1 MKKITFS
8 IIPLFIACL
17 QVSAQ
22 TKPVAQIDS
31 LLTGMTSRDL
41 FSGAVLIADST
52 GVLLSKG
59 YGYSDREN
67 KVKNT
72 PDTRFDVSTASNVF
86 TGTAITSLAQQGK
99 LKFTDTVGK
108 YIKGLPGGNTI
119 TIHQLLTHTSGLD
132 FFNNAKGFDYH
143 KVKNCTDILPFMRT
157 LPLLF
162 NPGDSCQY
170 SSGNLIVLGA
180 VIEKITGM
188 SYQDYITKLFIR
200 PLGLQNTGFTPY
212 YTLNESQRQ
221 YAIGYTRSDSG
232 YKRKAYDYD
241 NGFIPLSA
249 GGDWTSVAD
258 LYKFDKAVFSEKVVN
273 KDYLSQMIARHTHPW
288 DCCYFGYDWITSVKG
303 DYSSIGHLGRS
314 SAWHT
319 VNEYYPKQ
327 QYTIII
333 MTNFGSVDVEELT
346 KQFEGLLF
354 GH

>member
-1 MKKITFS
+1 MKKIAFA
-8 IIPLFIACL
+8 IIILFIACL

-22 TKPVAQIDS
+22 PKSIAQIDS
-31 LLTGMTSRDL
+31 ILTDMTSRDL

-72 PDTRFDVSTASNVF
+72 PNTRFDVSTASNVF

-143 KVKNCTDILPFMRT
+143 KVKNCTDIMPFMRT

-180 VIEKITGM
+180 VVEKITGM

-258 LYKFDKAVFSEKVVN
+258 LYKFDKAVFAGKVVN
-273 KDYLSQMIARHTHPW
+273 RNYLAQMIAKHTHPW
-288 DCCYFGYDWITSVKG
+288 DCCYFGYNWITTIKDG
-303 DYSSIGHLGRS
+303 YSSIGHLGRS

-327 QYTIII
+327 QYTLII

-346 KQFEGLLF
+346 KQFEELLF
-354 GH
+354 AK

>member
-1 MKKITFS
+1 MKKIAFS
-8 IIPLFIACL
+8 IIILFIACL

-22 TKPVAQIDS
+22 PKSIAQIDS
-31 LLTGMTSRDL
+31 ILTDMTSRDL
-41 FSGAVLIADST
+41 FSGSVLIADST

-72 PDTRFDVSTASNVF
+72 PDTRFDVSTASNIF

-99 LKFTDTVGK
+99 LKFTDTIGQ
-108 YIKGLPGGNTI
+108 YIKGLPGGNNI

-132 FFNNAKGFDYH
+132 FFNNAKDFDYS
-143 KVKNCTDILPFMRT
+143 KVKNCTDIMPFMRT

-162 NPGDSCQY
+162 NAGDSCQY

-180 VIEKITGM
+180 VIEKIAGM

-258 LYKFDKAVFSEKVVN
+258 LYKFDKAVFAGKLVN
-273 KDYLSQMIARHTHPW
+273 RNYLAQMIAKHTHPW
-288 DCCYFGYDWITSVKG
+288 DCCYFGYDWITTIKDG
-303 DYSSIGHLGRS
+303 YSSIGHLGRS

-319 VNEYYPKQ
+319 VNEYYPQQ
-327 QYTIII
+327 QYTLII

-346 KQFEGLLF
+346 KQFEELLF
-354 GH
+354 AK